1 MATVRLNKFLADAGI
16 CSRRKAD
23 EHISSGDVYVNG
35 ARATLGMKVDP
46 ENDQVVFRRTPVG
59 QHPEKLVYY
68 ALYKPPGVVSTA
80 ADEKGRTAVT
90 DLVPRHPRVYPVGR
104 LDLTS
109 AGLVILT
116 NDGELAHQLMHPS
129 FVHEKE
135 YEVVVQAPAQVTADE
150 IKRRFEQGLEIEGK
164 LMQADRVSL
173 LRRSPKRADIVTLQ
187 MVLHTGYNRQIRRM
201 CVALGLTI
209 VALLRTRMGKLN
221 LSNLGLKPGQY
232 RLVSKSDILESL

>member
-1 MATVRLNKFLADAGI
+1 MPSIRLNKFLADAGI

-23 EHISSGDVYVNG
+23 EHISSGEVYVNG
-35 ARATLGMKVDP
+35 TRATLGMKVDP

-59 QHPEKLVYY
+59 RHPEKLVYY
-68 ALYKPPGVVSTA
+68 ALCKPKGVVSTA

-90 DLVPRHPRVYPVGR
+90 DLVPKQPRVYPVGR

-109 AGLVILT
+109 EGLILLT
-116 NDGELAHQLMHPS
+116 NDGELTHQLSHPS

-135 YEVVVQAPAQVTADE
+135 YEVVVQAPAQVTTAE

-164 LMQADRVSL
+164 LMQADRVTL
-173 LRRSPKRADIVTLQ
+173 LRRSPQRADVVSLR

-201 CVALGLTI
+201 CEALGLTI
-209 VALLRTRMGKLN
+209 INLRRSKVGKLD
-221 LSNLGLKPGQY
+221 LSKLGLKPGEY
-232 RLVSKSDILESL
+232 RQVKKSDIV